1 MSSVD
6 SEAFFDGI
14 HAVDSNNCSLVAVR
28 CQCCR
33 NGPVVSRYR
42 AISDGM
48 TAWTRKH
55 YLTAGG
61 QRPLDMAGALT
72 AGGHAPLDMAGVVPW
87 QCCSQGQQVF
97 DAEACLTR
105 ERRLWSQHLHASLS
119 ITSGIPTFALQ
130 FIRVEAVR
138 ATSFIAHL

>member
-1 MSSVD
+1 
-6 SEAFFDGI
+6 
-14 HAVDSNNCSLVAVR
+14 
-28 CQCCR
+28 
-33 NGPVVSRYR
+33 
-42 AISDGM
+42 M

-97 DAEACLTR
+97 
-105 ERRLWSQHLHASLS
+105 RRGGLPDKGAASVES
-119 ITSGIPTFALQ
+119 TFACISFDYFRNTYICIAVHQSGGCESNLFHSTPMKLILKDRPLQ
-130 FIRVEAVR
+130 YDTSSSEAVFDDR
-138 ATSFIAHL
+138 MTAINITAVVRCRQSTPNIFR